1 MFLGCIT
8 EFPAPLIII
17 DYKSIRKKK
26 LSECSFTIIDMKT
39 IKQTHD
45 FLVEYEENLPKSN
58 KYYFFLDPNEKMT
71 SAEQSYILFS
81 HMFFDKVLN
90 AVMFQQRRNEM
101 IHVYLKEKCQYYSKF
116 L

>member
-17 DYKSIRKKK
+17 DYKNIRFHYFCFEKFLKEIFRRKKK

-71 SAEQSYILFS
+71 SAEQSHILFS
-81 HMFFDKVLN
+81 HIFFDKEIICSIL
-90 AVMFQQRRNEM
+90 
-101 IHVYLKEKCQYYSKF
+101 
-116 L
+116 